1 MSGAIHTWRE
11 LSSTPSRHVRKR
23 LSDRASHNPI
33 VALPHPLIS
42 SAMGCLVPHLPCTGR
57 WRRCAMNE

>member
-33 VALPHPLIS
+33 VALPHPLIP
-42 SAMGCLVPHLPCTGR
+42 SAMGLSGATSALYWTLVKMR
-57 WRRCAMNE
+57 E